1 MCIMRNPSV
10 HVHLAVLFLKWCI
23 FCLSLPRC
31 PLFWSVW
38 TRQITPHADVSMSE
52 DGSGNEC
59 CKCFSEVT
67 VDLTT
72 NTDVSDPRGNSLCAP
87 MSSQFLYLLGYFSL
101 SPCFFFLLTSS
112 TSNGHHSVGHPKPS
126 WIGALAA
133 FHSLVSQL
141 MGSWQPFS
149 LYKDRVQAVLWC
161 CQTMTSTGFPA
172 DFLALS
178 PWE

>member
-1 MCIMRNPSV
+1 MCVMWNPSV
-10 HVHLAVLFLKWCI
+10 HVHLAVLLLKWCI

-72 NTDVSDPRGNSLCAP
+72 NRRFWFKRRVPLCSYEFPIPVFAWLFFFISL
-87 MSSQFLYLLGYFSL
+87 L
-101 SPCFFFLLTSS
+101 FFLLTSS
-112 TSNGHHSVGHPKPS
+112 TSDGQQSLGHPKPS
-126 WIGALAA
+126 WIGALAE
-133 FHSLVSQL
+133 FHLLVSQL